1 MPTPRHQILC
11 LTCVTIYL
19 VGAGFA
25 QPPLSNG
32 SFQATGTLNVPR
44 TDHTATL
51 LPDGKVLVAGG
62 RNSAV
67 LNSAELYDPV
77 TRTWSRTGSLNR
89 SRIQH
94 TAVLLPNGKVLV
106 TGGYSSGSPP
116 DSGITDTAELY
127 DPVSGTWSYA
137 ADHDGEPRA
146 WYAATLLENG
156 KALVVGGSGGA
167 DVTTS
172 CKLYDPAS
180 AKWSHTGSLK
190 NGSYGHTATLL
201 ADGKVLV
208 VGGSDDADLASILL
222 RTEVFD
228 PVTETW
234 SLAGNVEAGVFH
246 TSTLLHDG
254 TALIAGGYTWPPYSF
269 PFTTLYEPKS
279 GLWRTSPNLI
289 AARDSH
295 TATLLADGTV
305 LIAGGYDW
313 RRRMLVNGV
322 ELYDAAQS
330 RISALGDL
338 ITGRQR
344 HTATLLLDGT
354 VLIAG
359 GASASGALSSA
370 ELFVPAKATVTNIS
384 AASMN
389 ATGVASE
396 AIACVFGDGMVSSEA
411 RADSLPLPTELAG
424 ASLRVK
430 DSAGTERDAPL
441 FFVSPNQINYVVP
454 EGTSAGTAH
463 ITITSADGKVSTG
476 VMSVKPVMPA
486 LFAANQNGSG
496 VAAAAVLRV
505 KSDGSQQYEPVFEFD
520 AVERR
525 FISRPIDLGPAGEEA
540 FLVLFGSGIRNRTS
554 LSKVIVTVGGEY
566 TEVSFAGPQPDFA
579 GLDQINALL
588 PKSLAGRGEVDV
600 LLTVQAQ
607 MANVVR
613 VNVK

>member
-1 MPTPRHQILC
+1 MPRIE
-11 LTCVTIYL
+11 
-19 VGAGFA
+19 
-25 QPPLSNG
+25 
-32 SFQATGTLNVPR
+32 
-44 TDHTATL
+44 HTATL

-67 LNSAELYDPV
+67 LNSTELYDTV

-89 SRIQH
+89 SRTLH

-106 TGGYSSGSPP
+106 TGGFTSSGPP
-116 DSGITDTAELY
+116 DFGITYTAELY

-137 ADHDGEPRA
+137 ADLDRQPRA
-146 WYAATLLENG
+146 WCGATLLENG
-156 KALVVGGSGGA
+156 KALFMGGWVGL

-172 CKLYDPAS
+172 CKLYDPVT
-180 AKWSHTGSLK
+180 AKWSHTGSLEK
-190 NGSYGHTATLL
+190 GSYGHTAMLL

-208 VGGSDDADLASILL
+208 VGGSDADDLASTLL
-222 RTEVFD
+222 RTEIFD
-228 PVTETW
+228 PVTERW
-234 SLAGNVEAGVFH
+234 SLAGNVEAGVYH
-246 TSTLLHDG
+246 TSTLLPDG
-254 TALIAGGYTWPPYSF
+254 TALIAGGYTSGPHSF

-279 GLWRTSPNLI
+279 GLWRSSANLI

-313 RRRMLVNGV
+313 RRRMFVNSV
-322 ELYDAAQS
+322 ELYDTVQS
-330 RISALGDL
+330 RISALGEL
-338 ITGRQR
+338 IPGLQR

-359 GASASGALSSA
+359 GESANGSLGSA
-370 ELFVPAKATVTNIS
+370 ELFVPAKSPITNIS
-384 AASMN
+384 AASFN

-396 AIACVFGDGMVSSEA
+396 AIVSVFGDGMVSSEA

-424 ASLRVK
+424 VSVRVK
-430 DSAGTERDAPL
+430 DSAGTERYAPL

-454 EGTSAGTAH
+454 EGTSPGTAH
-463 ITITSADGKVSTG
+463 ITITNANGKVSTG

-486 LFAANQNGSG
+486 LFAANQNGRG

-520 AVERR
+520 AVEKR
-525 FISRPIDLGPAGEEA
+525 FVSRPIDLGTAGEEA

-554 LSKVIVTVGGEY
+554 LSKVIVTVGGEF